1 MTKRVMLVILDGWG
15 INPEKKGNAIAAA
28 STPNLDKFLE
38 ENPKSVL
45 RTSGLDVGLPEGVM
59 GNSEVGHM
67 NIGAGRV
74 VYQLN
79 TLIDKKIDGGEFY
92 DNEALNK
99 GIDHAEQNSSK
110 LHLFILLS
118 DGNVHSNLNHLQGML
133 ELCKRRDFKNVYL
146 HAFMDGR
153 DTLPH
158 SGLGFMKD
166 YLKSVERFGFGEVAT
181 ISGRYY
187 AMDRDRRW
195 ERIKKAY
202 DAMVYGRGEEFTDP
216 LEAIKSSYEED
227 VTDEFIVPKVIKKEE
242 KPIAKIEDDDSIIF
256 LNFRADRTRQITRAL
271 IMPDFDEFDALKF
284 KNLHFVSMS
293 EYESSFSS
301 YLKVAFRNPEQ
312 KNILGE
318 VIANHKLKQL
328 RLAETEKYAHV
339 TYFFNCGKEE
349 PFSGEDRILVP
360 SPKVAS
366 YDLKPEMSALEVK
379 DKLIESLQKEMYDLI
394 VVNFANCDM
403 VGHTGIFEAAVKAVE
418 TVDSCVGEFVPIAKK
433 HGYDIIL
440 TADHGNAEKLLDEK
454 GNNFTAHTTNPVP
467 VAIFR
472 QNENAI
478 QVEESVLGGLAP
490 TILQMLDI
498 TIPKEMTCKPL
509 FKKT

>member
-1 MTKRVMLVILDGWG
+1 
-15 INPEKKGNAIAAA
+15 
-28 STPNLDKFLE
+28 
-38 ENPKSVL
+38 
-45 RTSGLDVGLPEGVM
+45 
-59 GNSEVGHM
+59 
-67 NIGAGRV
+67 
-74 VYQLN
+74 
-79 TLIDKKIDGGEFY
+79 
-92 DNEALNK
+92 
-99 GIDHAEQNSSK
+99 
-110 LHLFILLS
+110 
-118 DGNVHSNLNHLQGML
+118 
-133 ELCKRRDFKNVYL
+133 
-146 HAFMDGR
+146 
-153 DTLPH
+153 
-158 SGLGFMKD
+158 
-166 YLKSVERFGFGEVAT
+166 
-181 ISGRYY
+181 
-187 AMDRDRRW
+187 
-195 ERIKKAY
+195 
-202 DAMVYGRGEEFTDP
+202 MVYGRGEEFTDP